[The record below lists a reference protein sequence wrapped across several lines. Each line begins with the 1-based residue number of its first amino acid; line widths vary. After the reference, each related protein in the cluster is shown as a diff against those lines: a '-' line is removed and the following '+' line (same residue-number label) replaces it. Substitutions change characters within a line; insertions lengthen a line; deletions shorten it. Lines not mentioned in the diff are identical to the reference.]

1 MFKSL
6 ALVYN
11 LGICELMQPIAAG
24 YDVNTEKFPRVS
36 DWMIRVKK
44 ETQPVF
50 DQAHQI
56 ILRMRES
63 VLQKE
68 KSKL

>member
-1 MFKSL
+1 
-6 ALVYN
+6 
-11 LGICELMQPIAAG
+11 MQPIAAG
-24 YDVNTEKFPRVS
+24 YDVDSEKFPRVS
-36 DWMIRVKK
+36 DWMKRVKN
-44 ETQPVF
+44 ETQPFF

-63 VLQKE
+63 VSQKE